1 MMRKPPHPGYGIRV
15 LIEDAGMSVTDAA
28 RKLGVTRQ
36 SLNNLVNGRAGI
48 SPEMAIR
55 LEKVFGGTAEQW
67 LRVQTAYELAQA
79 REREAEITE
88 GLLPLKSTRS
98 VTASRV

>member
-1 MMRKPPHPGYGIRV
+1 MMRKPPHPGFGIRD

-36 SLNNLVNGRAGI
+36 ALNNLVNARAGI

-55 LEKVFGGTAEQW
+55 LEKVFGGSAEQW
-67 LRVQTAYELAQA
+67 LRIQTAYELAEA
-79 REREAEITE
+79 REREDEITE
-88 GLLPLKSTRS
+88 GLIPLKKSGGEVVIR
-98 VTASRV
+98 

>member
-1 MMRKPPHPGYGIRV
+1 MRKPPHPGFGIRD

-36 SLNNLVNGRAGI
+36 ALNNLVNGRAGI

-55 LEKVFGGTAEQW
+55 LEKVFGGSAEQW
-67 LRVQTAYELAQA
+67 LRIQTVYELAEV
-79 REREAEITE
+79 REREDEITQ
-88 GLLPLKSTRS
+88 GLMPLKTPPGEAVVR
-98 VTASRV
+98 

>member
-1 MMRKPPHPGYGIRV
+1 MMRRPPHPGLGIRD
-15 LIEDAGMSVTDAA
+15 LIEDAKMSVTEAA

-36 SLNNLVNGRAGI
+36 ALNNLVNGHAGI

-67 LRVQTAYELAQA
+67 LRVQTAYDLAEA
-79 REREAEITE
+79 RQREAEITRN
-88 GLLPLKSTRS
+88 LKPLDRS
-98 VTASRV
+98 AASV

>member
-1 MMRKPPHPGYGIRV
+1 MMRKPPHPGEGIRD
-15 LIEDAGMSVTDAA
+15 LIEDAEMTVTEAA

-36 SLNNLVNGRAGI
+36 ALNNLVTGRAGI

-67 LRVQTAYELAQA
+67 LRVQTAYELAEA
-79 REREAEITE
+79 REREDEITQ
-88 GLLPLKSTRS
+88 GLMPLK
-98 VTASRV
+98 VPSRQPEVR

>member
-1 MMRKPPHPGYGIRV
+1 MMRKPPHPGFGIRD
-15 LIEDAGMSVTDAA
+15 LIENAGMSVTDAA

-36 SLNNLVNGRAGI
+36 ALNNLVNGKAGI

-67 LRVQTAYELAQA
+67 LRVQTAYDLAEARQRQA
-79 REREAEITE
+79 DITRNLKRLDRSEAE
-88 GLLPLKSTRS
+88 
-98 VTASRV
+98 A

>member
-1 MMRKPPHPGYGIRV
+1 MRKPPHPGEGIRD
-15 LIEDAGMSVTDAA
+15 LIDDAKMTVTEAA

-36 SLNNLVNGRAGI
+36 ALNNLVTGRAGI

-79 REREAEITE
+79 REREPEITR
-88 GLLPLKSTRS
+88 GLQRIGQG
-98 VTASRV
+98 RVGT

>member
-1 MMRKPPHPGYGIRV
+1 MRKLPHPGHGIRE
-15 LIEDAGMSVTDAA
+15 LIQDAEISVTEAA

-36 SLNNLVNGRAGI
+36 ALNNLVTGRAGI

-67 LRVQTAYELAQA
+67 LRIQTAYELAQA
-79 REREAEITE
+79 REREAEITRD
-88 GLLPLKSTRS
+88 LKPLNRNMLN
-98 VTASRV
+98 A

>member
-1 MMRKPPHPGYGIRV
+1 MMRKPPHPGEGIRD
-15 LIEDAGMSVTDAA
+15 LIEEAEMTVTEAA

-36 SLNNLVNGRAGI
+36 ALNNLVTGRAGV

-79 REREAEITE
+79 REHEAEITRN
-88 GLLPLKSTRS
+88 LKPLGRNE
-98 VTASRV
+98 ANA

>member
-1 MMRKPPHPGYGIRV
+1 MRKPPHPGFGIRD
-15 LIEDAGMSVTDAA
+15 LIEDAGMGVTDAA

-36 SLNNLVNGRAGI
+36 ALNNLVNGKAGI

-67 LRVQTAYELAQA
+67 LRIQTAYELAEA
-79 REREAEITE
+79 REREDEITQ
-88 GLLPLKSTRS
+88 GLIPLKKPAGEAVVR
-98 VTASRV
+98 

>member
-1 MMRKPPHPGYGIRV
+1 MRKPPHPGEGIRD
-15 LIEDAGMSVTDAA
+15 LIEEAKMTVTEAA

-36 SLNNLVNGRAGI
+36 ALNNLVTGRAGI

-79 REREAEITE
+79 REREREITR
-88 GLLPLKSTRS
+88 GLKRLAVGRL
-98 VTASRV
+98 